1 MNRPQPLPVEKLEI
15 NRSLLKMI
23 KMSNGGGVILSEN
36 ISPIQIIFVILWA
49 KLDANK
55 CLIRI

>member
-1 MNRPQPLPVEKLEI
+1 
-15 NRSLLKMI
+15 
-23 KMSNGGGVILSEN
+23 MSNGGGVILSEN